1 MMQTRYCT
9 RTWWCTMKK
18 QEENSFTW
26 TFRKS
31 KESQASSTTCSKGCN
46 VIKIPN
52 CWSMLWF
59 YSWNVTDELKQSV
72 CIKHYSYWSSWLRQA
87 RATAFSILFPLLK
100 GRINLQGE
108 SLDFHLFKWVEKK
121 KSLELWIPIETT
133 SVRLMRILKSCQTH
147 LHAQCLT
154 VLVSIRHLI
163 YQQVLWLNLYNLLLK
178 ILDGAKL

>member
-1 MMQTRYCT
+1 M
-9 RTWWCTMKK
+9 
-18 QEENSFTW
+18 W

-52 CWSMLWF
+52 CWSMLRF

-87 RATAFSILFPLLK
+87 RATAFSILFLLLK

-121 KSLELWIPIETT
+121 KITWA
-133 SVRLMRILKSCQTH
+133 VDTH
-147 LHAQCLT
+147 WNYFCALDE
-154 VLVSIRHLI
+154 
-163 YQQVLWLNLYNLLLK
+163 NPK
-178 ILDGAKL
+178 ILPNSSTCSVFDSACQHPASNIPAGSMTEPLQLATKDTRWC